1 MLCVLTF
8 REKEFCRPFETFIPR
23 SARLVIHFDSC
34 LTGLGI
40 ILFEKGEAADG
51 SDDVWMGGCAASL
64 RRYNINKGS
73 SFQNTC
79 EFVGAIVG
87 LVVAIRYERNM

>member
-8 REKEFCRPFETFIPR
+8 REKEFGRPFDTFVPR
-23 SARLVIHFDSC
+23 SARLVIHFDAC

-51 SDDVWMGGCAASL
+51 SDDVLMGGCA
-64 RRYNINKGS
+64 GH
-73 SFQNTC
+73 
-79 EFVGAIVG
+79 G
-87 LVVAIRYERNM
+87 LVVPEHLQRYSSPLAQSPASEG